1 MEYCVFCGPH
11 ISRYYLHARERA
23 TVILPVASV
32 NVMKKIMYFE
42 FPRHFGFN
50 EYEIQIQNAEA
61 NIITDKE

>member
-1 MEYCVFCGPH
+1 MYFAAR
-11 ISRYYLHARERA
+11 ISTRYLHVSERA

-42 FPRHFGFN
+42 FSRHFGFN